1 MISVNLVIDTHME
14 RGAIPDG
21 LYKLVY
27 CHILIWSE
35 SEDDT
40 DDDTITHDEEV
51 YRRKKESIEDKNSK
65 QLWYLLCSQ

>member
-1 MISVNLVIDTHME
+1 MISVNLVFDTE

-21 LYKLVY
+21 SYELVY

-51 YRRKKESIEDKNSK
+51 YRRKWKYRRQK
-65 QLWYLLCSQ
+65 